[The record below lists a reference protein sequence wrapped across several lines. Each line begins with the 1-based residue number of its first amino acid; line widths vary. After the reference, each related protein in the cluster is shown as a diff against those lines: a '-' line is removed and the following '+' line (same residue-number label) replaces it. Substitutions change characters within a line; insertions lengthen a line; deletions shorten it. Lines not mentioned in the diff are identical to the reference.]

1 MEVLEISRK
10 KKDNVDKMAAKE
22 LMEQHRE
29 KDSKMVKGMFEFIDA
44 QGGWLEFTYRWYPG
58 EPIYKLK
65 LTHGE
70 RCELPLGIIRHL
82 NNTKKKIRK
91 MNPNLDPNSR
101 GVPTTYEVQSR
112 VRFTT
117 LDVL

>member
-1 MEVLEISRK
+1 MEVLEIGRK
-10 KKDNVDKMAAKE
+10 KKEKVDFTAARE
-22 LMEQHRE
+22 LMEEQRE
-29 KDSKMVKGMFEFIDA
+29 KDSKLVKGMFEFIDA

-70 RCELPLGIIRHL
+70 KCELPLGIIRHL

-91 MNPNLDPNSR
+91 MTPNLDPNAR
-101 GVPTTYEVQSR
+101 GVPSTYEVQSR